1 MPGGCPATPA
11 MTSRSLSTHFSV
23 YPERQTRPQLRITVL
38 ETSPWRCIRSQM
50 PQDQAWL
57 PVRVRLKVM
66 VAGLGG
72 FLGGTPRAAEFRSQL
87 NGSHLFTKVFS
98 QIKLL
103 CGQNL
108 CEEDPVCNSWNGKAS
123 LVILWLVVLMSMYLS
138 MLKGQGSSCFVATS
152 LLSTRGFPGGSEV
165 KNLPA
170 NAGDMGLI
178 PGFGRSPG
186 EGNGNHSS
194 LLAWE
199 IPWTEELGGLQ
210 STGLQRVRHDWAHT
224 HTCSSSTHPHSL

>member
-1 MPGGCPATPA
+1 
-11 MTSRSLSTHFSV
+11 
-23 YPERQTRPQLRITVL
+23 
-38 ETSPWRCIRSQM
+38 
-50 PQDQAWL
+50 
-57 PVRVRLKVM
+57 
-66 VAGLGG
+66 
-72 FLGGTPRAAEFRSQL
+72 
-87 NGSHLFTKVFS
+87 
-98 QIKLL
+98 
-103 CGQNL
+103 
-108 CEEDPVCNSWNGKAS
+108 
-123 LVILWLVVLMSMYLS
+123 MSMYLS

-210 STGLQRVRHDWAHT
+210 STGLQRVRHD
-224 HTCSSSTHPHSL
+224 